1 MVPDNFMENEST
13 FTPFDREL
21 QSRELMIFKTMIP
34 YLMPGQQRM
43 FALMIKFME
52 LQKTA
57 SLFNGKAPS
66 MQVCSSTDPQER
78 ISQMLAD
85 IRGYC
90 TPKEQENIDMALN
103 MIQMLS
109 TYEVLFN

>member
-1 MVPDNFMENEST
+1 
-13 FTPFDREL
+13 
-21 QSRELMIFKTMIP
+21 
-34 YLMPGQQRM
+34 
-43 FALMIKFME
+43 
-52 LQKTA
+52 
-57 SLFNGKAPS
+57 
-66 MQVCSSTDPQER
+66 
-78 ISQMLAD
+78 MLAD

>member
-1 MVPDNFMENEST
+1 MKASITKTIQKIAIPIVSVLFALIIGIIII
-13 FTPFDREL
+13 EL
-21 QSRELMIFKTMIP
+21 TGNI
-34 YLMPGQQRM
+34 QQRM

>member
-1 MVPDNFMENEST
+1 
-13 FTPFDREL
+13 
-21 QSRELMIFKTMIP
+21 
-34 YLMPGQQRM
+34 
-43 FALMIKFME
+43 
-52 LQKTA
+52 
-57 SLFNGKAPS
+57 

>member
-1 MVPDNFMENEST
+1 MVYKNYMENENQ
-13 FTPFDREL
+13 FTPFDQELQTREL
-21 QSRELMIFKTMIP
+21 QIFKTMLP

-78 ISQMLAD
+78 MSQMLAD
-85 IRGYC
+85 IRSYC

-109 TYEVLFN
+109 TYEVLFS